1 MMNELPLPPMIAQ
14 PDELL
19 FNDVEDAALELYKRA
34 AEAEAQT
41 EKAVRTVRAEM
52 VEQMRSAHRL
62 IATLAAERFE
72 FDRLMARIA
81 PELERRNSNDLL
93 QFLVL
98 FKRSWELR
106 MRRASIE
113 VVEFDDYSKPVGYG
127 QTGRVKLYTLT
138 KEVFIPGFLERDE
151 GEREK
156 PHEKYPWDGVSGVKP
171 FREFAKTTTV
181 GVY

>member
-113 VVEFDDYSKPVGYG
+113 VVDLTGQPVTDELAGDVEVESHVPDPSVAETRVRETLIPLVLLG
-127 QTGRVKLYTLT
+127 GRSIGMAKIVTSVPVPV
-138 KEVFIPGFLERDE
+138 E
-151 GEREK
+151 EREQ
-156 PHEKYPWDGVSGVKP
+156 
-171 FREFAKTTTV
+171 
-181 GVY
+181 